1 MEYWIAI
8 KAGRV
13 VEQILCEDGGKPTWS
28 KDSAKTQRIRVERHG
43 DLIAETFNSETA
55 AWEPSPEYALQQMKD
70 ERNRRLQECDYP
82 PLYERPE
89 ADQPAWRAY
98 RQALRDLP
106 ITATDPFNPEWP
118 IKPE

>member
-1 MEYWIAI
+1 MQYWLAY
-8 KAGRV
+8 KGGRV
-13 VEQILCEDGGKPTWS
+13 VEQILCEDGDKPVWS
-28 KDSAKTQRIRVERHG
+28 TDAKYSQRFQVERHG
-43 DLIAETFNSETA
+43 DLLAETFNPKTA
-55 AWEPSPEYALQQMKD
+55 AWEPSLEYALKQLKD

-89 ADQPAWRAY
+89 AEQPAWRAY

-106 ITATDPFNPEWP
+106 INTTDPFNPEWP